1 MDSNALSASLAYLN
15 TLKRATQSVD
25 DAMPGGSAPAQL
37 PGQSFQDL
45 LQAAAE
51 NVVDSSQKAESMSLQ
66 ATAKQAE
73 LVDVITAVSNAEM
86 ALESVVAVRDRVV
99 QAYQDIIRMPI

>member
-15 TLKRATQSVD
+15 TLKRATQGV
-25 DAMPGGSAPAQL
+25 GEVEGSSAHAQL

-45 LQAAAE
+45 LRAAAE
-51 NVVDSSQKAESMSLQ
+51 NVVDSSQKSENMSLQ

-73 LVDVITAVSNAEM
+73 LVDVITAVSNAEV